1 MSTEESRVAT
11 ELRFEL
17 PAFEPD
23 ATLVEQLSA
32 LAVAPTKANLAR
44 KRIPKRAAA
53 GVFAGLLLASGT
65 AYAAHEQIEPVLN
78 SIVGGNRPEMPR
90 APQPSM
96 PPTGSGAATSNQ
108 PSPAGGASKGGD
120 RLGQRDGGAANGEDQ
135 QPSSG
140 ETELPPGSDGG
151 AQSTTSSSAD
161 SSGSPSDTSS
171 PGETTSTSDGGGSSS
186 GSGTSGSDG
195 GSSGSL
201 DGSSTG
207 Q

>member
-1 MSTEESRVAT
+1 MSTEDSRLAA

-23 ATLVEQLSA
+23 GTLLDQLSA
-32 LAVAPTKANLAR
+32 LAVAPSTATHAG

-53 GVFAGLLLASGT
+53 GAFVGLLLASGT

-78 SIVGGNRPEMPR
+78 SIVGDNRPEMPR
-90 APQPSM
+90 APHPSM

-108 PSPAGGASKGGD
+108 PSPAGGASKGGG
-120 RLGQRDGGAANGEDQ
+120 RLGQRDGGAAKGEDQ

-140 ETELPPGSDGG
+140 ETQQPSGADGG
-151 AQSTTSSSAD
+151 AQTTTSISAD
-161 SSGSPSDTSS
+161 SSGPPSDTSS
-171 PGETTSTSDGGGSSS
+171 PGETTSPSDGGGSSS
-186 GSGTSGSDG
+186 GSGTSGSDS